1 MEKNTVPGS
10 LALFVASKFT
20 CKPAPLSVFIPSS
33 SFHGRLLHPSNQDPT
48 IMRTSKSNVL
58 LQRFSLAPAVN
69 LCPRRP
75 PRQCSAA
82 KVSGL
87 NELVWALV
95 AASLRSSGLL
105 LCPNTSRS
113 TSLNTEI
120 EATGNHAIPVQILRA
135 PTQIASASTS
145 IECDR
150 GTGQPDYLAS
160 PLARVDGL
168 EPIRNV
174 LHAHN
179 LDDSKLYFDYYPNQ
193 GELRLKMPT
202 TLHNQC
208 APSIEAV
215 VSRKASDVL
224 GVDVRG
230 FDRKVPIQGGNLCPG
245 VGWNLSRLDPA
256 ACFTIEVVSSQHTTS
271 VAEKFQ
277 EHITGSGGHVRAA
290 LGVKIDQCN
299 ANSYES
305 IRQNLNKCFIC
316 L

>member
-1 MEKNTVPGS
+1 
-10 LALFVASKFT
+10 
-20 CKPAPLSVFIPSS
+20 
-33 SFHGRLLHPSNQDPT
+33 
-48 IMRTSKSNVL
+48 MRTSKSNVL
-58 LQRFSLAPAVN
+58 RQRFSLAPAVN
-69 LCPRRP
+69 L
-75 PRQCSAA
+75 STTHI
-82 KVSGL
+82 GL
-87 NELVWALV
+87 ILASSTFRKRS

-120 EATGNHAIPVQILRA
+120 EATGNHAIPIQILRA

-145 IECDR
+145 IECDS

-168 EPIRNV
+168 EHIRNV
-174 LHAHN
+174 PHAHN
-179 LDDSKLYFDYYPNQ
+179 LDDSKLHFDYYPNQ

-208 APSIEAV
+208 AASIEAV
-215 VSRKASDVL
+215 VSREASDVL

-245 VGWNLSRLDPA
+245 VGWSPSRLDPV

-271 VAEKFQ
+271 VAEKFH
-277 EHITGSGGHVRAA
+277 EHITGSGGRVRAA
-290 LGVKIDQCN
+290 LGVKID
-299 ANSYES
+299 
-305 IRQNLNKCFIC
+305 
-316 L
+316 